1 MATSLTGLDSV
12 KHLINSDASVERPSR
27 WSDTNIERPAL
38 ILTPKTEQDVQA
50 ALRVAKANNLTV
62 VASGGGHGTFVT
74 VSPQTLYLDMKE
86 FKTIE
91 LNKEKGTVRV
101 GGGVVTG
108 ELSKALAKEGYYTP
122 LPNSNAVGVVGCV
135 IGGGNTPLN
144 GLHGWMADIVVS
156 FRVVT
161 AGGDILEVS
170 SSSTGKELTLFNA
183 LCGAG
188 HGLSII
194 MSIETSAYPIA
205 DLNMAEGKVWTRSL
219 VFPVSAIDTAA
230 QLFMDLLRPPP
241 AASITLLGMRSPPGT
256 PAAGAPIIVLGY
268 SYFGPAE
275 EAEKHATLLFQE
287 DVVSKA
293 VMANTLFVPMENIN
307 DKLDPLNTHGGHKAI
322 ASCRLE
328 KTNIEAIK
336 NAFQLW
342 LSVTT
347 KYPDSQKS
355 PLALSSLNSTKPT
368 ELGQGHPGSVKFVE
382 GRNRDISAQIVTIC
396 EKEETMAALT
406 GFMDDTVAELRK
418 GDPES
423 VPRSFPNNLRFGIN
437 LEEMFDEERLAELR
451 EVKKLWDAEGL
462 FWSPF
467 EV

>member
-1 MATSLTGLDSV
+1 MAASLSGLDSV
-12 KHLINSDASVERPSR
+12 QHLVHLDTPSR
-27 WSDTNIERPAL
+27 WSDTNIEQPAI

-50 ALRVAKANNLTV
+50 ALHVAKINNLVILT
-62 VASGGGHGTFVT
+62 SGGGHGTFVT
-74 VSPQTLYLDMKE
+74 VGPKTLYLDMKE
-86 FKTIE
+86 FKTIQ
-91 LNKEKGTVRV
+91 LNKEKATVRV

-135 IGGGNTPLN
+135 IGGGNTPFN
-144 GLHGWMADIVVS
+144 GLHGWMADAVVS
-156 FRVVT
+156 FRVIT
-161 AGGDILEVS
+161 AEGEIIQVS
-170 SSSTGKELTLFNA
+170 TSSTGKEFALFNA

-188 HGLSII
+188 HGLSVIT
-194 MSIETSAYPIA
+194 SIETSAYPISS
-205 DLNMAEGKVWTRSL
+205 LNMPEDKIWTRSL

-230 QLFMDLLRPPP
+230 QSFLDLLRPPP
-241 AASITLLGMRSPPGT
+241 AASITLLGLRSPPGT
-256 PAAGAPIIVLGY
+256 PAAGVPIIVLGY

-275 EAEKHATLLFQE
+275 EAEKHAALLFQE
-287 DVVSKA
+287 DLVGKA
-293 VMANTLFVPMENIN
+293 IMANTELGPIENIN
-307 DKLDPLNTHGGHKAI
+307 DKLDLLNTHGGHKAI

-347 KYPDSQKS
+347 KYPDAQKS
-355 PLALSSLNSTKPT
+355 PLAISSHNSTKPA
-368 ELGQGHPGSVKFVE
+368 ELSQAKEGTAKFLE
-382 GRNRDISAQIVTIC
+382 SRNRDISAMVVAIC

-418 GDPES
+418 GDPGS
-423 VPRSFPNNLRFGIN
+423 VPRSFPNNLRFGID
-437 LEEMFDEERLAELR
+437 LEEMFDKQRLAELR
-451 EVKKLWDAEGL
+451 EVKKLWDADGL

>member
-1 MATSLTGLDSV
+1 MAASLSGLDSV
-12 KHLINSDASVERPSR
+12 KHLAASTERPSR
-27 WSDTNIERPAL
+27 WSDTKIEQPAL
-38 ILTPKTEQDVQA
+38 ILIPRTEQDVQA
-50 ALRVAKANNLTV
+50 ALSFAKTNTLSV
-62 VASGGGHGTFVT
+62 VASGGGHGAFVT
-74 VSPQTLYLDMKE
+74 VGPKTLYLDMKE

-108 ELSKALAKEGYYTP
+108 ELSKTLAKKGYYTP

-156 FRVVT
+156 FRAVT
-161 AGGDILEVS
+161 AGGDIIEVS

-188 HGLSII
+188 HGISVIT
-194 MSIETSAYPIA
+194 SIETSVYPIA
-205 DLNMAEGKVWTRSL
+205 DLNMAEDKVWTRSL

-230 QLFMDLLRPPP
+230 QLFLDLLRPPP

-256 PAAGAPIIVLGY
+256 PAAGVPIIVLGY

-275 EAEKHATLLFQE
+275 EAEKHAALLFQE
-287 DVVSKA
+287 DMVSKA
-293 VMANTLFVPMENIN
+293 IMANTVFVPMENIN
-307 DKLDPLNTHGGHKAI
+307 DKLDPLNTHGGYKSI

-336 NAFQLW
+336 NAFQQW

-355 PLALSSLNSTKPT
+355 PLALSSHNGTKLT
-368 ELGQGHPGSVKFVE
+368 ELGQENPGSAKFVE
-382 GRNRDISAQIVTIC
+382 SRDRGISAQIVTIC
-396 EKEETMAALT
+396 KKEETMAALT
-406 GFMDDTVAELRK
+406 EFMDDTIAELRK
-418 GDPES
+418 GDPGS

-437 LEEMFDEERLAELR
+437 LEEMFDKERLAELR
-451 EVKKLWDAEGL
+451 EIKKLWDADGL

-467 EV
+467 KV